1 VINLLYD
8 STSIIEGF
16 KTKHVS
22 RSGIYWVTYNILW
35 QFIFCKVYNITLLI
49 PPCSFI
55 NKIYIKKIFN
65 FKFKYITFYNKSK
78 CRLNISQLKN
88 KILKS
93 KNIIK
98 IFYYILKIN
107 INFIYIFLSYGF
119 EKKIKHIDVFFS
131 PMYTVPDEIKK
142 NTSIKSFQILYDCIP
157 TIFRDLYPFI
167 DTSHWY
173 LNLIENLNKETTYF
187 CISQCTK
194 KDFLKYFSERLDINK
209 VFVTHIASAREFIQQ
224 YNREIFNKIFKIY
237 KIKLAHNVNYIFSL
251 CTLEPRKNLLFTVK
265 CFIDFIKKNNIDN
278 LYFFL
283 CGGYFPGFIEQFKQ
297 KLSEYSEY
305 LDKIIMIG
313 YINDED
319 VNILYSNSLFF
330 VYLSQYEGFGMPPLE
345 AMQAGTPVICSN
357 NSSLP
362 EVVGDAAITVDYDSE
377 EQCINAF
384 EKFYFN
390 SELRKEYIDKGLERS
405 KLFSWEKTFDIMS
418 NKIIEAVN
426 NQQPHPKGM
435 GY

>member
-1 VINLLYD
+1 VKKINLLFD
-8 STSIIEGF
+8 STSLIEGI

-22 RSGIYWVTYNILW
+22 RSGIYWVADNILR
-35 QFIFCKVYNITLLI
+35 QFIFCKIYNITLLY
-49 PPCSFI
+49 PPCSFV
-55 NKIYIKKIFN
+55 NKKHIANNYQ
-65 FKFKYITFYNKSK
+65 FKFKCVTFYNKSK
-78 CRLNISQLKN
+78 CKLNISQLKN

-107 INFIYIFLSYGF
+107 INFLYIFLSYGF

-131 PMYTVPDEIKK
+131 PMYAVPKEVIK
-142 NTSIKSFQILYDCIP
+142 NTSIRSFQLLHDCIP
-157 TIFRDLYPFI
+157 SIFRDLYPFI
-167 DTSHWY
+167 DSGHWY

-187 CISQCTK
+187 CVSQCTK
-194 KDFLKYFSERLDINK
+194 KDFLSLFSEKINK
-209 VFVTHIASAREFIQQ
+209 NRVFVTPNASAREFIPQ
-224 YNREIFNKIFKIY
+224 YNREIFQKTLKNY
-237 KIKLAHNVNYIFSL
+237 AVNLTHDVNYIFSL

-265 CFIDFIKKNNIDN
+265 FFIEKKKKNKIDN

-297 KLSEYSEY
+297 KLSEFSDYR
-305 LDKIIMIG
+305 DKIIMFG
-313 YINDED
+313 YVNDED
-319 VNILYSNSLFF
+319 INILYSNSLFF

-362 EVVGDAAITVDYDSE
+362 EVVGDAAITIDYDSE

-390 SELRKEYIDKGLERS
+390 NDLRKEYINKGFERS
-405 KLFSWEKTFDIMS
+405 KLFSWEKTFDMMS
-418 NKIIEAVN
+418 KIIMETVGN
-426 NQQPHPKGM
+426 DG
-435 GY
+435 